1 MTIGRTFLLWLLG
14 VLIVTLVLVSALVLW
29 NERRTLEAELENQS
43 RLLAKTLALTVA
55 EGGSPEYLRV
65 ISTGDLRAGEVRARD
80 GQVLWRY
87 GPPLDEALAL
97 DLSLLRV
104 DESVEVGRGL
114 WAGGDTV
121 DVVLLVSRSRIDRQF
136 AGSAVRLVTALGLT
150 LALAL
155 VAGLSLVARVV
166 EPLRALAEGVRS
178 FDAERPPKLGAESSR
193 IREVRE
199 LAEAFDD
206 MAERLAVQ
214 RRSLAASERRY
225 RALFAA
231 SPTPLLE
238 LDDGLVIR
246 GANTASMSFLGG
258 VPERA
263 VGRPVSR

>member
-29 NERRTLEAELENQS
+29 NEQRALEAELENQS

-65 ISTGDLRAGEVRARD
+65 ISTGDLRAGEARARD

-87 GPPLDEALAL
+87 GPPLGEALSL

-104 DESVEVGRGL
+104 DESVEVGRGP
-114 WAGGDTV
+114 WTGGDTV

-155 VAGLSLVARVV
+155 VVFIGVTVIGIAKNGVKFLHLFSPSGV
-166 EPLRALAEGVRS
+166 PLFVL
-178 FDAERPPKLGAESSR
+178 
-193 IREVRE
+193 
-199 LAEAFDD
+199 
-206 MAERLAVQ
+206 
-214 RRSLAASERRY
+214 
-225 RALFAA
+225 
-231 SPTPLLE
+231 PLLIPIE
-238 LDDGLVIR
+238 IISYFV
-246 GANTASMSFLGG
+246 
-258 VPERA
+258 
-263 VGRPVSR
+263 RPVSLSVRLFLNMMVGHTMLKVFAGFVVLLGIWGVFPLLFIALFIGFEIFVALLQAYIFAVLSCL